1 MDHQKQDR
9 TEKLTQEELSLL
21 IKVKNVTRNLILFV
35 GIASIALLLLSPNV
49 ISGINSSIII
59 ISALITILII
69 VLAMFILLGNIKR
82 DIKNEIKIIQI
93 GRVEEK
99 ILGNARSFV
108 IVVNGERRL
117 ITREHYE
124 MLSINDTVEISESP
138 LSHTLLHLRKIE

>member
-1 MDHQKQDR
+1 MELKLMDHQKQDR

-69 VLAMFILLGNIKR
+69 VLAMFILLGTIIVKNI
-82 DIKNEIKIIQI
+82 
-93 GRVEEK
+93 
-99 ILGNARSFV
+99 SFW
-108 IVVNGERRL
+108 IF
-117 ITREHYE
+117 T
-124 MLSINDTVEISESP
+124 DQ
-138 LSHTLLHLRKIE
+138 SHIFIHD